1 MKKTYIEPSVKS
13 VIINVEANIAALSDL
28 NGVDL
33 NDAGEGNG
41 SDALSKDYFDEETN
55 KYFGW

>member
-33 NDAGEGNG
+33 NGAGEGNG

-55 KYFGW
+55 RYFGW